1 MYQHTNF
8 DLVKQKMNDLAILK
22 CNKSLESVMREC
34 GLEKDFK
41 DLTLKEYELVCCAI
55 DTYNAFTPLMFGV
68 EKNASK

>member
-8 DLVKQKMNDLAILK
+8 DLVIQKMNDLAILNR
-22 CNKSLESVMREC
+22 NKSLKSVMKDC